1 MKLIEYLL
9 NGGTVFD
16 VTYTWPE
23 WLTSDIRTGVENL
36 AMDYALRTIQP
47 RVQLMA
53 EMVDSMDLED
63 AIHLQ
68 VKNRILRN
76 SYKYQTLLA
85 TEGFEY
91 NPIENYN
98 MAESTTRTFDK
109 GAQQDSVQYGQDQT
123 STLHGHTLTRTHAD
137 TDTETFNNTDTRT
150 HANSDTQTFA
160 DTVTQTTNTT
170 QALTLDTSDA
180 RTTSA
185 SVSGTSG
192 STEGARI
199 DNTTESV
206 YGYNSSTASPAKD
219 TGYSKGQQINS
230 GTSSS
235 QSSGSDTLIRT
246 GTETT
251 GKTGTVADAHTGTIT
266 DAHAGTIAD
275 AHTGTVTNG
284 HTGTITDAN
293 SGTDQVTRSQH
304 TDQTTEGARRDA
316 ESTQHTRAGNIGVMS
331 TQDLIGQE
339 RAVADFSF
347 LGVLTNDLINSF
359 CLGVM

>member
-47 RVQLMA
+47 RVQLLA
-53 EMVDSMDLED
+53 EMVDDMDLED

-98 MAESTTRTFDK
+98 MAESTSRTFDK
-109 GAQQDSVQYGQDQT
+109 GAQQDSVLYGQDQT

-137 TDTETFNNTDTRT
+137 TDTQTFANTDTT
-150 HANSDTQTFA
+150 
-160 DTVTQTTNTT
+160 TTNTT

-192 STEGARI
+192 GTEGARI

-219 TGYSKGQQINS
+219 TQYSKGQQINS

-246 GTETT
+246 GSETT
-251 GKTGTVADAHTGTIT
+251 GTAGTVADAHTGTIT
-266 DAHAGTIAD
+266 D
-275 AHTGTVTNG
+275 G

-316 ESTQHTRAGNIGVMS
+316 ESITHTRAGNIGIMS

-339 RAVADFSF
+339 RAIADFSF

>member
-1 MKLIEYLL
+1 MKLIEYILD
-9 NGGTVFD
+9 GGTLFD
-16 VTYTWPE
+16 VTATWPE
-23 WLTSDIRTGVENL
+23 WLTSDIRSAVENL
-36 AMDYALRTIQP
+36 ALDYGLRKIQP
-47 RVQLMA
+47 RVEVLA
-53 EMVDSMDLED
+53 AATDEDLET
-63 AIHLQ
+63 IIQLQ
-68 VKNRILRN
+68 VKNRIARN
-76 SYKYQTLLA
+76 DYKYRTLLS

-98 MAESTTRTFDK
+98 MIEEEQRTLSK
-109 GAQQDSVQYGQDQT
+109 GAQINSTQYGQDQT

-137 TDTETFNNTDTRT
+137 TDTQTFNNTDTRT

-160 DTVTQTTNTT
+160 DTLTQTTNTT

-185 SVSGTSG
+185 SISGTSG
-192 STEGARI
+192 STEGARS
-199 DNTTESV
+199 DTTTESV
-206 YGYNSSTASPAKD
+206 YGYNSSTAVPAKE
-219 TGYSKGQQINS
+219 TGFSKGQQINS

-275 AHTGTVTNG
+275 AHTGTITDG

-304 TDQTTEGARRDA
+304 TDQTTEGARQDG
-316 ESTQHTRAGNIGVMS
+316 ESRGLTRSGNIGVTT
-331 TQDLIGQE
+331 TQQMIQSE
-339 RAVADFSF
+339 REVAQFSF
-347 LGVLTNDLINSF
+347 LGILTADLINSF